1 MQAPCSA
8 RLRDRLS
15 RWIVLGLIATITG
28 CASAKVQPLNVYQG
42 SEPLPKPERVL
53 VYDFAVTPDA
63 VRLNSGP
70 IARIRQRLSDTPQ
83 TEEELQ
89 VGREVAA
96 ALSEALVERI
106 SALGLPAERASHGQ
120 PLAEGALAVEG
131 QFVSIDEGNRLRRM
145 FIGFGLGKTEVR
157 TLAQVYLGTDGGR
170 HLVQEFETTAEGSKL
185 PGMAAMMGAGAA
197 ARGATGLAT
206 AAGVSGGA
214 RTAGEFREGVTA
226 AARRTADSLVQ
237 HLVQFFAAQGW
248 IAPEAVR

>member
-1 MQAPCSA
+1 MQAPRSA

-53 VYDFAVTPDA
+53 VYDFAVTPDE

-70 IARIRQRLSDTPQ
+70 IARIRQRLRDTPQ

-120 PLAEGALAVEG
+120 PLAQGALAVEG

-145 FIGFGLGKTEVR
+145 FIGFGLGKTKVR

-185 PGMAAMMGAGAA
+185 RGMAAMMGAGAA
-197 ARGATGLAT
+197 ARGATG
-206 AAGVSGGA
+206 AGDGDRG
-214 RTAGEFREGVTA
+214 
-226 AARRTADSLVQ
+226 
-237 HLVQFFAAQGW
+237 
-248 IAPEAVR
+248 